1 MQYALDAEYSS
12 RTSASASATDRS
24 SSPTPYGQSQQPYSP
39 VAPGVAQSTDPRPSS
54 ESDPE
59 ERPQIPASAQH
70 IALVGILFSRLREPP
85 QLMLPLPTFSTAS
98 AATGAPSHHPSTSST
113 NRSSFRIMSAG
124 SQSTAGMLQHR
135 LTGNNNDDVNSN
147 RSSCIEMNGAS
158 TPIDDSHV

>member
-12 RTSASASATDRS
+12 RTSASATDRS
-24 SSPTPYGQSQQPYSP
+24 SSPTPYGQSQPYSP

-85 QLMLPLPTFSTAS
+85 QLMLPLPTPSTAS
-98 AATGAPSHHPSTSST
+98 AATGAPSHHLSTSST

-135 LTGNNNDDVNSN
+135 LTGNNTDDVNSN

-158 TPIDDSHV
+158 TPIEDSHV